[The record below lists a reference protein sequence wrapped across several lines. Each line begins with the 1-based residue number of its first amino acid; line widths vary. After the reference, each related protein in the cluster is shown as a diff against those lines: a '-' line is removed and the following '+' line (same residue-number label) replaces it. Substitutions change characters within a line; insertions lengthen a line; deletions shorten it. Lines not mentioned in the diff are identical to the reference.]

1 MKKERKGII
10 LAGGSGTRL
19 RPLTNVISK
28 QLLPIYNKP
37 MIYYPLSILININI
51 KEILIISD
59 ANNLPLYKKL
69 IGNGDQ
75 FGVKIFYKTQKSANG
90 VAAAYIL
97 GKKFLK
103 NSPSVLILGDNIF
116 YGSNLLGLFKKAN
129 YSKNSSIFTYEV
141 DNPGQYGVLF
151 QEKKSKYII
160 EKPNNPKSKKA
171 VVGIYFLDSNASR
184 YAEKL
189 KPSKRKELEITD
201 LNNLYLKKK
210 KTNIINLKKGTVW
223 LDTGSFEGLL
233 NANNFVKTI
242 EDRQGIDIAPLKNL
256 TNSKF

>member
-10 LAGGSGTRL
+10 LAGGLGERL
-19 RPLTNVISK
+19 RPLTSVISK

-59 ANNLPLYKKL
+59 PNNLPLYKKL
-69 IGNGDQ
+69 IGNGNR
-75 FGVKIFYKTQKSANG
+75 FGVRISYKMQKSANG

-103 NSPSVLILGDNIF
+103 NYPSVLILGDNIF
-116 YGSNLLGLFKKAN
+116 YGSNLLNMFKKA
-129 YSKNSSIFTYEV
+129 SHSENSSIFTYEV
-141 DNPGQYGVLF
+141 NNPSEYGVLF
-151 QEKKSKYII
+151 EDKKNRYIV
-160 EKPNNPKSKKA
+160 EKPSNPKSKKA
-171 VVGIYFLDSNASR
+171 VIGIYFLDSNASK
-184 YAEKL
+184 YAEKI

-210 KTNIINLKKGTVW
+210 SMKVINLKKGSVW
-223 LDTGSFEGLL
+223 LDSGSFEGLL

-242 EDRQGIDIAPLKNL
+242 ADRHGIDIAPLK
-256 TNSKF
+256 KI